1 MEEIK
6 NQKQVQNPLTEQM
19 EPEIELY
26 NKASLLA
33 DSFFIVVNK
42 RKNCDE
48 ILVRGEVGKIIG
60 WNEQQVIEQKGK
72 LFSLIHRDDAVQI
85 IKKNNE
91 FLFSKNISAEFHYR
105 IILSGKT
112 EKWIQERISVERN
125 KKGGIT
131 AILSLFTDVTGIYS
145 QLMDLKKSQAELL
158 ETCEGKDKFINIL
171 SHDLRAPFTSILGFA
186 EILINEP
193 NLPIKDKNEYLN
205 YILEAS
211 QNQLEFINYLLDW
224 SRLRTGSLKIEPQ
237 RLKITGLIYNCVST
251 LTGNAMR
258 KGIDIKVVAA
268 DNLFVQADERL
279 LKQVILNLLTNAIKF
294 SFENSSIE
302 VSAEQFNDKQVEFI
316 IRDSGVGL
324 SSEEQQKIF
333 SIESSF
339 SSVGTRGETGTG
351 LGLALVREII
361 EKHGGEIWLYSE
373 EGKGTEFHFTL
384 PLPSNRILVI
394 GSETATNKQ
403 LDAILENNFDEFE
416 IIHAENGYEALNI
429 ISDKIPTLVLAN
441 HQMPLMTGLQFIE
454 STKKEAATIQ
464 FPTIIMLHLNEMEQR
479 QSYILLGVKH
489 FLHLPLQEEELLYTL
504 KSTLN

>member
-1 MEEIK
+1 MEENSNIK
-6 NQKQVQNPLTEQM
+6 QLQTEA
-19 EPEIELY
+19 ENTWY
-26 NKASLLA
+26 RKAALLG
-33 DSFFIVVNK
+33 DSFFVVIK
-42 RKNCDE
+42 KKKNHDE
-48 ILVRGEVGKIIG
+48 VFVSETVNKIIG
-60 WNEQQVIEQKGK
+60 WNEQQLVEQKGK
-72 LFSLIHRDDAVQI
+72 IFSLIHRDDAVQV
-85 IKKNNE
+85 IKQNNE
-91 FLFSKNISAEFHYR
+91 FLFSKNNTAEFHYR
-105 IILSGKT
+105 ILFQEKT
-112 EKWIQERISVERN
+112 EKWIHESVLVERN
-125 KKGGIT
+125 KTGSVT
-131 AILSLFTDVTGIYS
+131 SSFSLFTDVTKFYEQITE
-145 QLMDLKKSQAELL
+145 LKKTESDLRD
-158 ETCEGKDKFINIL
+158 TCEGKDKFINIL

-193 NLPIKDKNEYLN
+193 DLAIKDKNEYLN

-237 RLKITGLIYNCVST
+237 RLKITGLLYNCVST

-258 KGIDIKVVAA
+258 KGIDIKVSAP

-302 VSAEQFNDKQVEFI
+302 ISAEQFNEKQVEFV

-324 SSEEQQKIF
+324 TSEEQQKIF

-339 SSVGTRGETGTG
+339 SNLGTKGETGTG

-361 EKHGGEIWLYSE
+361 EKHDGEIWLYSE

-384 PLPSNRILVI
+384 PLPSNRILI
-394 GSETATNKQ
+394 IDRDKTTIRQ
-403 LDAILENNFDEFE
+403 IDTTLENNFDEFE
-416 IIHAENGYEALNI
+416 ILHAENGYEALNI
-429 ISDKIPTLVLAN
+429 ISNKIPTLVLAN

-454 STKKEAATIQ
+454 STKKENGSMQ
-464 FPTIIMLHLNEMEQR
+464 FPIIIMLQVSELEQR
-479 QSYILLGVKH
+479 QAYIVQGVKH
-489 FLHLPLQEEELLYTL
+489 FIHLPLQEEELLYTL

>member
-1 MEEIK
+1 LEETS
-6 NQKQVQNPLTEQM
+6 NQKHIQTEV
-19 EPEIELY
+19 ENELY
-26 NKASLLA
+26 KKASLLG
-33 DSFFIVVNK
+33 DSFFVVINK
-42 RKNCDE
+42 RKNRDE
-48 ILVRGEVGKIIG
+48 IFVSETVNKIIG
-60 WNEQQVIEQKGK
+60 WNEQQLIEQKGK
-72 LFSLIHRDDAVQI
+72 IFSLIVRDDAVQV
-85 IKKNNE
+85 IKQNNE
-91 FLFSKNISAEFHYR
+91 FLISKNSTAEFHYR
-105 IILSGKT
+105 ILCQGKT
-112 EKWIQERISVERN
+112 EKWIHERLSVERN
-125 KKGGIT
+125 KTGTIT
-131 AILSLFTDVTGIYS
+131 SSFSLFSDVTKYFEQITE
-145 QLMDLKKSQAELL
+145 LKKTENDLR

-193 NLPIKDKNEYLN
+193 DLPLKDKNEYLN

-258 KGIDIKVVAA
+258 KGIDIKVFAA

-302 VSAEQFNDKQVEFI
+302 ITAEQFNEKQVEFV
-316 IRDSGVGL
+316 IRDFGVGL

-339 SSVGTRGETGTG
+339 SNLGTKGETGTG

-361 EKHGGEIWLYSE
+361 EKHNGEIWLYSE

-384 PLPSNRILVI
+384 PLPSNIILI
-394 GSETATNKQ
+394 IDRDKTTIKQ
-403 LDAILENNFDEFE
+403 IDTILENNFDEFE
-416 IIHAENGYEALNI
+416 ILHAENGYEALNI

-441 HQMPLMTGLQFIE
+441 HQMPLMTGLQFVE
-454 STKKEAATIQ
+454 STKKENSVTQ
-464 FPTIIMLHLNEMEQR
+464 FPIIIMLHVSELEQR
-479 QSYILLGVKH
+479 QAYILQGVKH

>member
-1 MEEIK
+1 MEELLNK
-6 NQKQVQNPLTEQM
+6 KDQQNEA
-19 EPEIELY
+19 EIDLY
-26 NKASLLA
+26 KKAALLGK
-33 DSFFIVVNK
+33 SFFIVVKK
-42 RKNCDE
+42 RKNRDE
-48 ILVRGEVGKIIG
+48 IFVSGEVDKIIG
-60 WNEQQVIEQKGK
+60 LSEQQVIDQKGK

-85 IKKNNE
+85 IKKNND
-91 FLFSKNISAEFHYR
+91 FLFSKNTAAEFQYR
-105 IILSGKT
+105 ILSHGKT
-112 EKWIQERISVERN
+112 EKWIKERVSVERN
-125 KKGGIT
+125 KKGAVISSF
-131 AILSLFTDVTGIYS
+131 SLFTDVTEFYS
-145 QLMDLKKSQAELL
+145 QIVDLQKSQNDLR

-193 NLPIKDKNEYLN
+193 NLPVKDKNEYLN

-258 KGIDIKVVAA
+258 KGIDIKVVAPE
-268 DNLFVQADERL
+268 NLFVQADERL
-279 LKQVILNLLTNAIKF
+279 LKQVLLNLLTNAIKF
-294 SFENSSIE
+294 SFDNSSIE
-302 VSAEQFNDKQVEFI
+302 VIAEEFNEKQVEFI

-339 SSVGTRGETGTG
+339 SSVGTKGETGTG
-351 LGLALVREII
+351 LGLALVREIV

-384 PLPSNRILVI
+384 PLPSNRILVVGNESI
-394 GSETATNKQ
+394 TNKQ

-454 STKKEAATIQ
+454 STKKESSTAQ
-464 FPTIIMLHLNEMEQR
+464 FPTVIMLHTYELEQR
-479 QSYILLGVKH
+479 QAYILQGVKH

>member
-1 MEEIK
+1 MYK
-6 NQKQVQNPLTEQM
+6 
-19 EPEIELY
+19 
-26 NKASLLA
+26 KASLLG
-33 DSFFIVVNK
+33 DSFFVVINK
-42 RKNCDE
+42 RKNRDE
-48 ILVRGEVGKIIG
+48 IFVSETVNKIIG
-60 WNEQQVIEQKGK
+60 WNEQQLIEQKGK
-72 LFSLIHRDDAVQI
+72 IFSLIVRDDAVQV
-85 IKKNNE
+85 IKQNNE
-91 FLFSKNISAEFHYR
+91 FLISKNSTAEFHYR
-105 IILSGKT
+105 ILCQGKT
-112 EKWIQERISVERN
+112 EKWIHERLSVERN
-125 KKGGIT
+125 KTGTIT
-131 AILSLFTDVTGIYS
+131 SSFSLFSDVTKYFEQITE
-145 QLMDLKKSQAELL
+145 LKKTENDLR

-193 NLPIKDKNEYLN
+193 DLPLKDKNEYLN

-258 KGIDIKVVAA
+258 KGIDIKVFAA

-302 VSAEQFNDKQVEFI
+302 ITAEQFNEKQVEFV
-316 IRDSGVGL
+316 IRDFGVGL

-339 SSVGTRGETGTG
+339 SNLGTKGETGTG

-361 EKHGGEIWLYSE
+361 EKHNGEIWLYSE

-384 PLPSNRILVI
+384 PLPSNIILI
-394 GSETATNKQ
+394 IDRDKTTIKQ
-403 LDAILENNFDEFE
+403 IDTILENNFDEFE
-416 IIHAENGYEALNI
+416 ILHAENGYEALNI

-441 HQMPLMTGLQFIE
+441 HQMPLMTGLQFVE
-454 STKKEAATIQ
+454 STKKENSVTQ
-464 FPTIIMLHLNEMEQR
+464 FPIIIMLHVSELEQR
-479 QSYILLGVKH
+479 QAYILQGVKH

>member
-1 MEEIK
+1 MEENSNIK
-6 NQKQVQNPLTEQM
+6 QLQTEA
-19 EPEIELY
+19 ENTWY
-26 NKASLLA
+26 RKAALLG
-33 DSFFIVVNK
+33 DSFFVVIK
-42 RKNCDE
+42 KKKNHDE
-48 ILVRGEVGKIIG
+48 VFVSETVNKIIG
-60 WNEQQVIEQKGK
+60 WNEQQLVEQKGK
-72 LFSLIHRDDAVQI
+72 IFSLIHRDDAVQVV
-85 IKKNNE
+85 KQNNE
-91 FLFSKNISAEFHYR
+91 FLFSKNNTAEFHYR
-105 IILSGKT
+105 ILFQEKT
-112 EKWIQERISVERN
+112 EKWIHESVLVERN
-125 KKGGIT
+125 KTGSVT
-131 AILSLFTDVTGIYS
+131 SSFSLFTDVTKFYEQITE
-145 QLMDLKKSQAELL
+145 LKKTESDLRD
-158 ETCEGKDKFINIL
+158 TCEGKDKFINIL

-193 NLPIKDKNEYLN
+193 DLAIKDKNEYLN

-237 RLKITGLIYNCVST
+237 RLKITGLLYNCVST

-258 KGIDIKVVAA
+258 KGIDIKVSAP

-302 VSAEQFNDKQVEFI
+302 ISAEQFNEKQVEFV

-324 SSEEQQKIF
+324 TSEEQQKIF

-339 SSVGTRGETGTG
+339 SNLGTKGETGTG

-361 EKHGGEIWLYSE
+361 EKHDGEIWLYSE

-384 PLPSNRILVI
+384 PLPSNRILI
-394 GSETATNKQ
+394 IDRDKTTIRQ
-403 LDAILENNFDEFE
+403 IDTTLENNFDEFE
-416 IIHAENGYEALNI
+416 ILHAENGYEALNI
-429 ISDKIPTLVLAN
+429 ISNKIPTLVLAN

-454 STKKEAATIQ
+454 STKKENGSMQ
-464 FPTIIMLHLNEMEQR
+464 FPIIIMLQVSELEQR
-479 QSYILLGVKH
+479 QAYIVQGVKH
-489 FLHLPLQEEELLYTL
+489 FIHLPLQEEELLYTL

>member
-1 MEEIK
+1 LEENSNIK
-6 NQKQVQNPLTEQM
+6 QLQTEA
-19 EPEIELY
+19 ENTWY
-26 NKASLLA
+26 RKAALLG
-33 DSFFIVVNK
+33 DSFFVVIK
-42 RKNCDE
+42 KKKNHDE
-48 ILVRGEVGKIIG
+48 VFVSETVNKIIG
-60 WNEQQVIEQKGK
+60 WNEQQLVEQKGK
-72 LFSLIHRDDAVQI
+72 IFSLIHRDDAVQVV
-85 IKKNNE
+85 KQNNE
-91 FLFSKNISAEFHYR
+91 FLFSKNNTAEFHYR
-105 IILSGKT
+105 ILFQEKT
-112 EKWIQERISVERN
+112 EKWIHESVLVERN
-125 KKGGIT
+125 KTGSVT
-131 AILSLFTDVTGIYS
+131 SSFSLFTDVTKFYEQITE
-145 QLMDLKKSQAELL
+145 LKKTESDLRD
-158 ETCEGKDKFINIL
+158 TCEGKDKFINIL

-193 NLPIKDKNEYLN
+193 DLAIKDKNEYLN

-237 RLKITGLIYNCVST
+237 RLKITGLLYNCVST

-258 KGIDIKVVAA
+258 KGIDIKVSAP

-302 VSAEQFNDKQVEFI
+302 ISAEQFNEKQVEFV

-324 SSEEQQKIF
+324 TSEEQQKIF

-339 SSVGTRGETGTG
+339 SNLGTKGETGTG

-361 EKHGGEIWLYSE
+361 EKHDGEIWLYSE

-384 PLPSNRILVI
+384 PLPSNRILI
-394 GSETATNKQ
+394 IDRDKTTIRQ
-403 LDAILENNFDEFE
+403 IDTTLENNFDEFE
-416 IIHAENGYEALNI
+416 ILHAENGYEALNI
-429 ISDKIPTLVLAN
+429 ISNKIPTLVLAN

-454 STKKEAATIQ
+454 STKKENGSMQ
-464 FPTIIMLHLNEMEQR
+464 FPIIIMLQVSELEQR
-479 QSYILLGVKH
+479 QAYIVQGVKH
-489 FLHLPLQEEELLYTL
+489 FIHLPLQEEELLYTL

>member
-1 MEEIK
+1 LEENSNIK
-6 NQKQVQNPLTEQM
+6 QLQTEA
-19 EPEIELY
+19 ENTWY
-26 NKASLLA
+26 RKAALLG
-33 DSFFIVVNK
+33 DSFFVVIK
-42 RKNCDE
+42 KKKNHDE
-48 ILVRGEVGKIIG
+48 VFVSETVNKIIG
-60 WNEQQVIEQKGK
+60 WNEQQLVEQKGK
-72 LFSLIHRDDAVQI
+72 IFSLIHRDDAVQV
-85 IKKNNE
+85 IKQNNE
-91 FLFSKNISAEFHYR
+91 FLFSKNNTAEFHYR
-105 IILSGKT
+105 ILFQEKT
-112 EKWIQERISVERN
+112 EKWIHESVLVERN
-125 KKGGIT
+125 KTGSVT
-131 AILSLFTDVTGIYS
+131 SSFSLFTDVTKFYEQITE
-145 QLMDLKKSQAELL
+145 LKKTESDLRD
-158 ETCEGKDKFINIL
+158 TCEGKDKFINIL

-193 NLPIKDKNEYLN
+193 DLAIKDKNEYLN

-237 RLKITGLIYNCVST
+237 RLKITGLLYNCVST

-258 KGIDIKVVAA
+258 KGIDIKVSAP

-302 VSAEQFNDKQVEFI
+302 ISAEQFNEKQVEFV

-324 SSEEQQKIF
+324 TSEEQQKIF

-339 SSVGTRGETGTG
+339 SNLGTKGETGTG

-361 EKHGGEIWLYSE
+361 EKHDGEIWLYSE

-384 PLPSNRILVI
+384 PLPSNRILI
-394 GSETATNKQ
+394 IDRDKTTIRQ
-403 LDAILENNFDEFE
+403 IDTTLENNFDEFE
-416 IIHAENGYEALNI
+416 ILHAENGYEALNI
-429 ISDKIPTLVLAN
+429 ISNKIPTLVLAN

-454 STKKEAATIQ
+454 STKKENGSMQ
-464 FPTIIMLHLNEMEQR
+464 FPIIIMLQVSELEQR
-479 QSYILLGVKH
+479 QAYIVQGVKH
-489 FLHLPLQEEELLYTL
+489 FIHLPLQEEELLYTL

>member
-1 MEEIK
+1 MEELLNK
-6 NQKQVQNPLTEQM
+6 KDQQNES
-19 EPEIELY
+19 EIDLY
-26 NKASLLA
+26 KKATFLGK
-33 DSFFIVVNK
+33 SFFIVVKK
-42 RKNCDE
+42 RKNRDE
-48 ILVRGEVGKIIG
+48 FFVSGEVGKIIG
-60 WNEQQVIEQKGK
+60 LSEQQVIDQKGK

-85 IKKNNE
+85 IKKNND
-91 FLFSKNISAEFHYR
+91 FLFSKNTMAEFQYR
-105 IILSGKT
+105 ILFPGKA
-112 EKWIQERISVERN
+112 EKWIHERVTVERN
-125 KKGGIT
+125 KKGSVI
-131 AILSLFTDVTGIYS
+131 ASFSLFTDVTEFYS
-145 QLMDLKKSQAELL
+145 QIVDLQKSQNDLR
-158 ETCEGKDKFINIL
+158 ETCDGKDKFINIL

-193 NLPIKDKNEYLN
+193 NLPLKDKNEYLN

-258 KGIDIKVVAA
+258 KGIDIKVIASE
-268 DNLFVQADERL
+268 NLFVQADERL
-279 LKQVILNLLTNAIKF
+279 LKQVLLNLLTNAIKF

-302 VSAEQFNDKQVEFI
+302 ITAEEFNEKQVEFI

-339 SSVGTRGETGTG
+339 SSLGTKGETGTG
-351 LGLALVREII
+351 LGLALVREIV

-384 PLPSNRILVI
+384 PLPSNRILVV
-394 GSETATNKQ
+394 GNENTTNNQ
-403 LDAILENNFDEFE
+403 LDAILQNNFDEFE
-416 IIHAENGYEALNI
+416 IIHAENGYAALNI

-454 STKKEAATIQ
+454 STKKETITMQ
-464 FPTIIMLHLNEMEQR
+464 FPTIIMLHTNELDQR
-479 QSYILLGVKH
+479 QAYILQGVKH

-504 KSTLN
+504 KLTLN

>member
-1 MEEIK
+1 MEEILNK
-6 NQKQVQNPLTEQM
+6 ENPLN

-26 NKASLLA
+26 KKAVLLGK
-33 DSFFIVVNK
+33 SFFIVHKK
-42 RKNCDE
+42 RKTRDE
-48 ILVRGEVGKIIG
+48 IFVSGEVGKIIG

-72 LFSLIHRDDAVQI
+72 LFSLIHRDDAVQV
-85 IKKNNE
+85 IKKNND
-91 FLFSKNISAEFHYR
+91 FLFSKNSSVEFYYR
-105 IILSGKT
+105 IIFQGKT
-112 EKWIQERISVERN
+112 EKWINERVSVERN
-125 KKGGIT
+125 KKGGVT
-131 AILSLFTDVTGIYS
+131 SSFSLFTDITEFYS
-145 QLMDLKKSQAELL
+145 QIVDLRKSENDLR
-158 ETCEGKDKFINIL
+158 ETCDGKDKFINIL

-193 NLPIKDKNEYLN
+193 NLPLKDKNEYLN

-258 KGIDIKVVAA
+258 KGIDIKVIASE
-268 DNLFVQADERL
+268 NLFVQADERL
-279 LKQVILNLLTNAIKF
+279 LKQVLLNLLTNAIKF

-302 VSAEQFNDKQVEFI
+302 IIAEEFNEKQVEFI

-339 SSVGTRGETGTG
+339 SSLGTKGETGTG
-351 LGLALVREII
+351 LGLALVREIV

-384 PLPSNRILVI
+384 PLPSNRILVV
-394 GSETATNKQ
+394 GNETATNKQ
-403 LDAILENNFDEFE
+403 LDTILHNNFDEFE
-416 IIHAENGYEALNI
+416 IIHAENGYAALNI

-454 STKKEAATIQ
+454 STKKENSAIQ
-464 FPTIIMLHLNEMEQR
+464 FPTIIMLHTNELDQR
-479 QSYILLGVKH
+479 QAYILQGVKH